1 MASKDEV
8 EGLVGKDDRL
18 PAQNERAQ
26 FIVED
31 TLREF
36 GVMQLQRNVTASQWE
51 EVAEILSPNDRNT
64 FFYGNYNWPGEK
76 KTQRQID
83 ANGQQALEKFKAICD
98 SLLTPRNMYWH
109 QLEADIPEVQKDR
122 QARLWYEQATHALF
136 KMRYAYTANFG
147 SQNQMV
153 FHSLGAYGTAGIYVD
168 ELFEQYGPGR
178 GVRYRAIP
186 LGELFIKEN
195 HQGLVDGFIRWYRL
209 DARQARMQY
218 PEAWE
223 AGLLKNCQSAF
234 EQKSQMKFD
243 FLHHV
248 YLRGENDYDPDRRDY
263 RGKKW
268 ASCHV
273 SISNRTLVK
282 EGGYHSFPLPI
293 SRYVQAP
300 GETYGRGP
308 AMMVLPALK
317 TLNAEKATF
326 LKQGHRASDPVLLTV
341 DDGLFDYTM
350 RPGSKV
356 AGGMSPEGKPLV
368 GILPT
373 GEIQISKEM
382 MAEEKALI
390 MDAFLVTLFQIL
402 TETPQMTATEV
413 IERTNEKGI
422 LLAPTVGR
430 QQSEYLGP
438 LISREIDLAIRLRL
452 LPPPP
457 GIIRESGAGYNA
469 VYTSPISRAM
479 RAQEAAG
486 FMRTVESVKELVN
499 ITGDPSLLD
508 QFNFDVAIPQ
518 ISQIEAVPE
527 SWMATEAQVAQKR
540 KNRAQAQKAQQDIQ
554 AMPAQAAM
562 LKAQAVVNKNQPGV
576 APGQAFGGPQAQ
588 GGLPSGPPGPPMG
601 GPQ

>member
-1 MASKDEV
+1 MASREEIKDLLG
-8 EGLVGKDDRL
+8 EGDVKLRMDEKAKQV
-18 PAQNERAQ
+18 
-26 FIVED
+26 VED
-31 TLREF
+31 TIREF
-36 GVMQLQRNVTASQWE
+36 GEMQLQRNTTAGQWE

-64 FFYGNYNWPGEK
+64 FFFGNLNWPGEK

-98 SLLTPRNMYWH
+98 SLLTPRNMFWH
-109 QLEADIPEVQKDR
+109 GLEADIPEVQADR
-122 QARLWYEQATHALF
+122 QARLWYEKATHALF
-136 KMRYAYTANFG
+136 KLRYAANANFG

-168 ELFEQYGPGR
+168 EFFAAYGSER
-178 GVRYRAIP
+178 GFRYRGMP
-186 LGELFIKEN
+186 MGELFIKEN
-195 HQGLVDGFIRWYRL
+195 HQGLVDGFIRWFRL
-209 DARQARMQY
+209 TARQAKLAY

-223 AGLLKNCQSAF
+223 AGLLKRCETAYNA
-234 EQKSQMKFD
+234 KSQEKFD

-248 YLRGENDYDPDRRDY
+248 CLRDDYEPDRRDHK
-263 RGKKW
+263 GKRF
-268 ASCHV
+268 ASYH
-273 SISNRTLVK
+273 ISYSDQTLIR
-282 EGGYHSFPLPI
+282 ESGYNTFPLPV
-293 SRYVQAP
+293 SRYIQAP

-326 LKQGHRASDPVLLTV
+326 LKQGHRAADPILLIT
-341 DDGLFDYTM
+341 DDGLFDPSM
-350 RPGSKV
+350 RPGSRV
-356 AGGMSPEGKPLV
+356 AGGMSADGKPLV

-390 MDAFLVTLFQIL
+390 LDAFLVTLFQIM

-438 LISREIDLAIRLRL
+438 LIDREIDLAIRLKL

-457 GIIRESGAGYNA
+457 GIIIESGAGYSVA
-469 VYTSPISRAM
+469 YTSPISRAM
-479 RAQEAAG
+479 KAQEAAG

-508 QFNFDVAIPQ
+508 PFNFDKAIPA
-518 ISQIEAVPE
+518 ISQIQAVPE
-527 SWMATEAQVAQKR
+527 SWMATLAEIKAKR
-540 KNRAQAQKAQQDIQ
+540 QNRAKAQQAQQQIQ
-554 AMPAQAAM
+554 ALPAQAAM
-562 LKAQAVVNKNQPGV
+562 LKAQAVVKKNEPGIEQ
-576 APGQAFGGPQAQ
+576 GQAAGGPQQQVAA
-588 GGLPSGPPGPPMG
+588 
-601 GPQ
+601 